1 MNNILYYSNYC
12 NNCKQLLQNI
22 SKNNEFK
29 SSTHFICIDNRVIKG
44 NYIYV
49 ILPNQKEIQIPENIK
64 CVPSLQLLN
73 RGNQCLM
80 GAEILQYINSKML
93 KQLEEPISFNFR
105 DINNSGVFSDN
116 FSFLDQS
123 IESMSAKGNGGLRQL
138 RNNATL
144 EYMDNIETPEDDY
157 TPNKVG
163 QISLDKVQQ
172 ERDNLL
178 RN

>member
-1 MNNILYYSNYC
+1 MNSILYYSNYC

-29 SSTHFICIDNRVIKG
+29 NSTHFICVDNRVKRG
-44 NYIYV
+44 NDIFI
-49 ILPNQKEIQIPENIK
+49 ILSNQKEIQMPENIK

-73 RGNQCLM
+73 RGNQCLT
-80 GAEILQYINSKML
+80 GNQILKYLDSKAPR
-93 KQLEEPISFNFR
+93 QLEEPQSFNFG

-144 EYMDNIETPEDDY
+144 EYIDNIETPTDDY

-163 QISLDKVQQ
+163 QISLDKIQQ
-172 ERDNLL
+172 ERESLL
-178 RN
+178 KN